1 MSTLDAKASL
11 LKKAIMLMT
20 KSKVLR
26 TSRLCFWGSLTRIG
40 LR

>member
-20 KSKVLR
+20 KSKVPM
-26 TSRLCFWGSLTRIG
+26 TSRLCFCGSLTRIG